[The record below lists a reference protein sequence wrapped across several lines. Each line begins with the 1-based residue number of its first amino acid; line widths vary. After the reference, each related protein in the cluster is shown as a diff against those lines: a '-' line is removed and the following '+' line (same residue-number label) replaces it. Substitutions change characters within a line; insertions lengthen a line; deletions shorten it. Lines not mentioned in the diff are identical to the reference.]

1 MADFD
6 IAEFRQLF
14 QQPSALTKKEN
25 HQFTEIQN

>member
-14 QQPSALTKKEN
+14 QQPSALTKKN